1 MAGGE
6 YVMTAKADFTA
17 GAIATAKAG
26 ACCIPGKYVTAESLC
41 NITPTEA
48 MKKSSVWKQ
57 PEMALA
63 NCPNLTTVCEGNPV
77 IDLDT
82 EATVTRTVGKSGAK
96 MVVGDSCAYIA
107 TSKCKAPTVNVSAF
121 ESKETGTD
129 AATARTLWDLTYF
142 EYTAFASATTDLTVE
157 VTSK

>member
-1 MAGGE
+1 
-6 YVMTAKADFTA
+6 MTAKADFTA
-17 GAIATAKAG
+17 GAVPTAKAG
-26 ACCIPGKYVTAESLC
+26 ACCIPGKYVTADSLC
-41 NITPTEA
+41 DITITDA

-63 NCPNLTTVCEGNPV
+63 NCPNLTTVCVGEPV

-82 EATVTRTVGKSGAK
+82 EATVTRTVGKDGIK

-121 ESKETGTD
+121 VSKESGTD

-142 EYTAFASATTDLTVE
+142 EYTAFVSTTTDLTVE